1 MGWLP
6 FTTRYFPTERFGVVI
21 IEIQYA
27 PPRIDARI
35 SRPNSEAAANLSQP
49 DGFLTFHSRCDDVSL
64 VTAIFSSHS
73 TIYKEV
79 GTFVREAFQP
89 LALAS

>member
-64 VTAIFSSHS
+64 VTAI
-73 TIYKEV
+73 IYKEV